1 MRRVFRCAT
10 PVSVLASFVLA
21 AVCGACGSD
30 VPAELRVAGPHGFVR
45 CLALA
50 PPDAKEWRVGDLAL
64 ELRGRALSVRT
75 PHGALRAAAF
85 TGPAPVATDVRPALR
100 ALVAARAELLLVL
113 GGLGDDRA
121 SATRTARAL
130 AETGRLV
137 LFLAGGRDT
146 PEIVAAA
153 LDGLDAEARAR
164 VLDVS
169 ALERVRVAGAE
180 LLPLAG
186 APAGRY
192 ARGPDACGFTD
203 ADLDARADALGSG
216 EGAARRV
223 LLGWASPS
231 PASGIDDGPAGSDAI
246 ARFAARV
253 GARDVLTAWPREA
266 AGVRSA
272 GAGIRRVVPPIGG
285 FAARTGT
292 GGRSG
297 PGAAWLSFGPSGVT
311 EIAADAAPR

>member
-1 MRRVFRCAT
+1 MLTALVF
-10 PVSVLASFVLA
+10 SA
-21 AVCGACGSD
+21 ACGACGSD

-45 CLALA
+45 CLALP
-50 PPDAKEWRVGDLAL
+50 PPDAKAWRLGDLVL
-64 ELRGRALSVRT
+64 ELRERALSVRT
-75 PHGALRAAAF
+75 PHGALRAAVF

-100 ALVAARAELLLVL
+100 TLVAARAELLLVL

-121 SATRTARAL
+121 SATQTARAL

-137 LFLAGGRDT
+137 LFLAGGRDA
-146 PEIVAAA
+146 PEVVAAA

-169 ALERVRVAGAE
+169 ALERITVAGTE
-180 LLPLAG
+180 LVPLAG

-192 ARGPDACGFTD
+192 ARSADACGFTD
-203 ADLDARADALGSG
+203 ADLDARAETLGSG

-223 LLGWASPS
+223 LLAWASPA
-231 PASGIDDGPAGSDAI
+231 PAPGIDDAPTGSDAL
-246 ARFAARV
+246 ARFASRI
-253 GARDVLTAWPREA
+253 GARDVLAAWPREA

-272 GAGIRRVVPPIGG
+272 GAGIRRVVPPIAG
-285 FAARTGT
+285 FAARTGA